1 MGVGMFS
8 IEVSVKKSGKLEKG
22 RLSLF
27 NDEYVFANNRTTVN
41 WEKVTCEQGTTSV
54 KGFLRSVDKPHIV
67 FIYEGKR
74 SEVFVGENSDIQA
87 VISQVREYAEASK
100 KERVAK
106 EDIARREAEEAHRQ
120 AENEQRIRKNAKIKA
135 EEEFKAQ
142 EEAKRRQKEEEIQQA
157 NAEKEQRISEK
168 NNRINK
174 MIEVVKNK
182 PEEIITLT
190 PLSKKAANLFLD
202 NPFRILGISCLSDI
216 GDANT
221 ALDKLK
227 KLARLKALE
236 SFKSP
241 YDLNGVERPARDLS
255 VAQNALTLLKDSNSK
270 FFWFSESAPC
280 IAWQEGKYRMELAKD
295 GEEYGTYDLFL
306 ANYMY
311 AVLCDPDFNVAET
324 WKRILNFYCYICKDA
339 SCELLRSRYSES
351 ELDNISNV
359 ELLNNFRKVIFN
371 PIMALCERDDLDAI
385 IRLHKY
391 IKDCD
396 NRLLEG
402 LTRNVLG
409 KLVSWFTNKE
419 AEVLRFLAPTA
430 DEEVISESRGK
441 VIRERGE
448 KYCCIVEP
456 ILEVVLRDFR
466 GDAVRYDM
474 IKESYC
480 NTTYQLMYELYK
492 CTDMTDAI
500 FFANKCY
507 GYCKADDK
515 KRIQNTFGE
524 ANIKAIDWNVPHTQ
538 WDVKGDDF
546 FFGRGCN
553 VDYTQALYWYHKA
566 ADEGNMYSQYS
577 IGLCY
582 QKGLGVPQDDEQAIN
597 WFKMSS
603 ESGNPQA
610 AYLLAECYLE
620 GNCVRKDVDQA
631 LKLFGE
637 AAKLGHPSAG
647 QRKDEIFAKV
657 SFQRRAHRAKNH
669 ICHDLGFQMTT
680 GPSLVA
686 EVTLNHAANVYLV
699 NAQGYQN
706 YLNGNEFSNKGGY
719 TSDKTY
725 RIRIPSS
732 NHWYIIVD
740 NGDDP
745 ITGVVSSVKVKNA

>member
-1 MGVGMFS
+1 MGAGMFS
-8 IEVSVKKSGKLEKG
+8 VEASVMKNGKLEKG

-27 NDEYVFANNRTTVN
+27 NDEYVFGNDRKTVN
-41 WEKVTCEQGTTSV
+41 WEKVTCEQGFTPV
-54 KGFLRSVDKPHIV
+54 KAFLRSVDKPHLV
-67 FIYEGKR
+67 FKY
-74 SEVFVGENSDIQA
+74 ENSVSPAFVMEQQDVSA
-87 VISQVREYAEASK
+87 VLRQIKEYSDSIKYEREAKAEK
-100 KERVAK
+100 
-106 EDIARREAEEAHRQ
+106 ARKEAEESRKQ
-120 AENEQRIRKNAKIKA
+120 AAEEERIREEAKRKA

-142 EEAKRRQKEEEIQQA
+142 EEAKQRQKEEEIRKA
-157 NAEKEQRISEK
+157 NAAKEQRVNEK
-168 NNRINK
+168 KDRIIK
-174 MIEVVKNK
+174 VVEAIKAK
-182 PEEIITLT
+182 PEEMVELEPIA
-190 PLSKKAANLFLD
+190 KKAGSLFSD
-202 NPFRILGISCLSDI
+202 NPYRILGISCVSDI
-216 GDANT
+216 EEANS

-236 SFKSP
+236 AYKSP
-241 YDLNGVERPARDLS
+241 YDLLGIEKPVRDLS
-255 VAQNALTLLKDSNSK
+255 VAQNSLTLLKDQNNK
-270 FFWFSESAPC
+270 FFWFSETNPC
-280 IAWQEGKYRMELAKD
+280 IAWQEGKYRMELARD

-311 AVLCDPDFNVAET
+311 AVLCDPNFNVAET
-324 WKRILNFYCYICKDA
+324 WKRVLNFYCYICKE
-339 SCELLRSRYSES
+339 SSGELLKSRFSAV
-351 ELDNISNV
+351 ELEGKSNA

-409 KLVSWFTNKE
+409 KLVSWFTDKE
-419 AEVLRFLAPTA
+419 SEVLRFLAPTD

-441 VIRERGE
+441 EIRERGE
-448 KYCCIVEP
+448 QYCRIVEP
-456 ILEVVLRDFR
+456 VFETVLRDFR

-474 IKESYC
+474 IKESYR
-480 NTTYQLMYELYK
+480 NTTYQLMYELHK
-492 CTDMTDAI
+492 CVDMSDAI
-500 FFANKCY
+500 FFANKCF

-524 ANIKAIDWNVPHTQ
+524 VNIKAIDWNVPHTG
-538 WDVKGDDF
+538 WDIKGDDYY
-546 FFGRGCN
+546 FGRGCE

-566 ADEGNMYSQYS
+566 ADEGNMYSQNS

-582 QKGLGVPQDDEQAIN
+582 QKGNGVPQDDEQATN
-597 WFKMSS
+597 WFRKAA
-603 ESGNPQA
+603 ESGNPQG
-610 AYLLAECYLE
+610 AYNLAECYLD
-620 GNCVRKDVDQA
+620 GIGVRKDMDMV
-631 LKLFGE
+631 LRYFGE

-657 SFQRRAHRAKNH
+657 SVQRRAHRAKNH
-669 ICHDLGFQMTT
+669 ICQDLGFQMTT
-680 GPSLVA
+680 GPSLVV

-706 YLNGNEFSNKGGY
+706 YLNGAEFSYQGGY
-719 TSDKTY
+719 TTDKTY

-745 ITGVVSSVKVKNA
+745 ITGITASAKVKNL